1 MRLFLIRIARLSRSA
16 FWRDASTLEGS
27 ATLSV
32 LPSVLVFGAIGLFIA
47 WAHHF
52 DVIPKKFGIEIT
64 SFEVG
69 GVALGALLVLRTN
82 EGIGR
87 WWEGRKLWGGIVNQS
102 RNLAASALA
111 YGPRDQAWRKAIV
124 RWTIVFAHTCR
135 RSLRSE
141 RSLPEVAALVGDE
154 EAARIAGA
162 EHMPSYVALIL
173 ARILRV
179 AVDRT
184 SMDRFAFLHADKERM
199 ALIDHYGGCER
210 ILKTPIPRAYSVEI
224 RRFIFIF
231 LAFLPFGLIPKVEK
245 IEGVAKVQGDEVV
258 TGVDSHFFGWWLTP
272 LIVMA
277 VAYPL
282 LAIDKIG
289 SELQNPFS
297 KRSLNHLDLDGI
309 TTTIEGNLLS
319 LLDSPAA
326 ALEGA
331 EFVDDLDLA
340 DHPSTTPA

>member
-1 MRLFLIRIARLSRSA
+1 MRLLLIRIARLSRSA

-32 LPSVLVFGAIGLFIA
+32 LPSVLVFGAIGLFVA
-47 WAHHF
+47 WAHHD
-52 DVIPKKFGIEIT
+52 DVIIPKKFGIEIT

-102 RNLAASALA
+102 RNLATAALA
-111 YGPRDQAWRKAIV
+111 YGPRDQAWRRAIV

-162 EHMPSYVALIL
+162 EHMPSYVSLIL
-173 ARILRV
+173 GRILRV
-179 AVDRT
+179 GVDRMG
-184 SMDRFAFLHADKERM
+184 MDRFAFLQADKERM

-210 ILKTPIPRAYSVEI
+210 ILKTPIPRAYSIEI

-245 IEGVAKVQGDEVV
+245 AEA
-258 TGVDSHFFGWWLTP
+258 DSGNFFGWWLTP
-272 LIVMA
+272 LILMI

-282 LAIDKIG
+282 LSLDKIG
-289 SELQNPFS
+289 TELQNPFS
-297 KRSLNHLDLDGI
+297 KRRLNHLDLDGI
-309 TTTIEGNLLS
+309 TTTIEGNLLA
-319 LLDSPAA
+319 LLEGPAA
-326 ALEGA
+326 VLEVA
-331 EFVDDLDLA
+331 EFVVDHDLDDL
-340 DHPSTTPA
+340 PSTTPA